1 MPVDAPDGALALPR
15 CPAGNELADPVFSVR
30 VSAYH
35 EGTVTIPVVYRGYA
49 AECLRAAQLSSVA
62 AVRSTAQLWTELADR
77 VERTGPT

>member
-1 MPVDAPDGALALPR
+1 VFAL
-15 CPAGNELADPVFSVR
+15 R
-30 VSAYH
+30 VSAYD
-35 EGTVTIPVVYRGYA
+35 EMPMTTPVVYRGYA